1 MFLAFCV
8 AQITRQVQPPAG
20 CELLATG
27 VSWLFSKK
35 GTNRIASL
43 SETTALTTK
52 YLEDKSENSFWK
64 SGWQRSQATGLLPKM
79 LSSVCF
85 VNLQRICLFGAKKK
99 VNLYNR
105 IVLGL

>member
-20 CELLATG
+20 CELLAVG

-43 SETTALTTK
+43 SGTALTTK

-64 SGWQRSQATGLLPKM
+64 SEWQGSQAT
-79 LSSVCF
+79 
-85 VNLQRICLFGAKKK
+85 
-99 VNLYNR
+99 
-105 IVLGL
+105 

>member
-1 MFLAFCV
+1 MLLAFCV
-8 AQITRQVQPPAG
+8 AQITGQAQPPAG

-27 VSWLFSKK
+27 VSRLFSKK

-64 SGWQRSQATGLLPKM
+64 SGWQRSQAT
-79 LSSVCF
+79 
-85 VNLQRICLFGAKKK
+85 
-99 VNLYNR
+99 
-105 IVLGL
+105 